1 MIIGEATSDHWL
13 ELAAAIVKQ
22 AVQDGDCS
30 YVAACQE
37 AASRGAGIYAPLEA
51 IKMLGD
57 GWQPEAGFTYAG
69 KATSKRAS
77 RNSKGKRR

>member
-1 MIIGEATSDHWL
+1 MIGAATSDHWL

-22 AVQDGDCS
+22 AVQDKDYR

-37 AASRGAGIYAPLEA
+37 AARNGAGCYAPLEA

-77 RNSKGKRR
+77 RNSKGKRK